1 MGPKK
6 EDYEAVQ
13 IQILVEIGP
22 PTRQDFAGPPVR
34 SLHTRMKNIL
44 ITGANGLL
52 GQKLVDL
59 LTKQPGVQLTATAR
73 GDNRLPYSDR
83 YSYRSMDI
91 TNRQQ
96 VLDVINESRPDAVI
110 HTAAMT
116 DVDKCETNK
125 DDCWAQ
131 NVQAVESLV
140 DACRSVGAFLLHVST
155 DFIFDGTAGPYDETA
170 EGNPLSFYGW
180 SKYAAE
186 KVVMHSDIDWA
197 IARTVL
203 VYGIAHDMSRSN
215 IILWVKKSLED
226 GKNIKVVTDQW
237 RSPTLAEDLAMGC
250 YLIADQKA
258 GGVFNISGKEVLTPY
273 DMAIQTADYFGL
285 DKSLIAQADASTFTQ
300 VARRPPRTGFILDK
314 ARRVLGYDPHTFE
327 EGIAVLAGQLTQPVR
342 AA

>member
-1 MGPKK
+1 MKK
-6 EDYEAVQ
+6 
-13 IQILVEIGP
+13 
-22 PTRQDFAGPPVR
+22 
-34 SLHTRMKNIL
+34 IL

-52 GQKLVDL
+52 GQKLVGL

-73 GDNRLPYSDR
+73 GDNRLPYANG
-83 YSYRSMDI
+83 YTYRPMDI
-91 TNRQQ
+91 TSREQ
-96 VLDVINESRPDAVI
+96 VMAVIEESRPDVVI

-116 DVDKCETNK
+116 DVDKCEVNK
-125 DDCWAQ
+125 DNCWAQ

-186 KVVMHSDIDWA
+186 KIVMNSGRGDVPLSWA

-250 YLIADQKA
+250 YLIADQQA
-258 GGVFNISGKEVLTPY
+258 GGIFNISGNEVLTPY
-273 DMAIQTADYFGL
+273 DMAIKTADYFGL

-300 VARRPPRTGFILDK
+300 VARRPPRTGFVLNK
-314 ARRVLGYDPHTFE
+314 ARTVLGYDPHTFE
-327 EGIAVLAGQLTQPVR
+327 EGIALLAGQLTQP
-342 AA
+342 A

>member
-1 MGPKK
+1 MKK
-6 EDYEAVQ
+6 
-13 IQILVEIGP
+13 
-22 PTRQDFAGPPVR
+22 
-34 SLHTRMKNIL
+34 IL

-52 GQKLVDL
+52 GQKLVGL
-59 LTKQPGVQLTATAR
+59 LTQQSGVELIATAR
-73 GDNRLPYSDR
+73 GANRLPQAEGYL
-83 YSYRSMDI
+83 YHAMDI
-91 TNRQQ
+91 TDHQAVMEVIRDTQP
-96 VLDVINESRPDAVI
+96 DVVI

-116 DVDKCETNK
+116 DVDKCEQQK

-140 DACRSVGAFLLHVST
+140 EACGEVDAFLLHVST
-155 DFIFDGTAGPYDETA
+155 DFIFDGAAGPYDETA
-170 EGNPLSFYGW
+170 EGNPISFYGW

-186 KVVMHSDIDWA
+186 KVVTNSTLRWA

-250 YLIADQKA
+250 FLIADQQA
-258 GGVFNISGKEVLTPY
+258 EGIFNISGKEVLTPY
-273 DMAIQTADYFGL
+273 DMAIKTADYFNL

-314 ARRVLGYDPHTFE
+314 ARTVLGYDPLSFE
-327 EGIAVLAGQLTQPVR
+327 EGIAVLAGQLTK
-342 AA
+342 A

>member
-1 MGPKK
+1 MKK
-6 EDYEAVQ
+6 
-13 IQILVEIGP
+13 
-22 PTRQDFAGPPVR
+22 
-34 SLHTRMKNIL
+34 IL

-52 GQKLVDL
+52 GQKLVHL
-59 LTKQPGVQLTATAR
+59 LARQPDVHLVATAR
-73 GDNRLPYSDR
+73 GNNRLPHDDGYT
-83 YSYRSMDI
+83 YRPMDI

-96 VLDVINESRPDAVI
+96 LMNVIGEMRPDMVI

-116 DVDKCETNK
+116 DVDKCEVQK

-186 KVVMHSDIDWA
+186 KVVVNSGLQWA

-250 YLIADQKA
+250 YLIADQQA
-258 GGVFNISGKEVLTPY
+258 EGIFNISGKEVLTPY
-273 DMAIQTADYFGL
+273 DMAILTANYFSL
-285 DKSLIAQADASTFTQ
+285 DTSLIARADASTFTQ
-300 VARRPPRTGFILDK
+300 VARRPPRTGFVLDK
-314 ARRVLGYDPHTFE
+314 ARTVLGYEPHTFE
-327 EGIAVLAGQLTQPVR
+327 EGIAVLAGQLVQPVL
-342 AA
+342 AASAAR